1 MLNDG
6 LKQEYFDLSQIYFK
20 VTVINDQID
29 FYWFLFSWVFL
40 NNG

>member
-6 LKQEYFDLSQIYFK
+6 LKQEYFDSSRNYFK

-29 FYWFLFSWVFL
+29 FYWFLFSWFF
-40 NNG
+40 